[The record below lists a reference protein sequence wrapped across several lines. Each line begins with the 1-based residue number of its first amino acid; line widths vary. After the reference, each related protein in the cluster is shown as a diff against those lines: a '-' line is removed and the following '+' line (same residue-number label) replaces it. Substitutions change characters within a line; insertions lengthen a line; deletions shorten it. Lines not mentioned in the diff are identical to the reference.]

1 MTDLTR
7 EQIEALLD
15 GATPGPWACHFGN
28 DNITCDC
35 KYVLADYGGMG
46 SIATIDVCKEMHGE
60 WGDDNG
66 PSVDV
71 AKANAR
77 LIAAVPDLARQLLAT
92 LDALADAQAAQA
104 MVVEQCAGVVK
115 TTHDLMNLAM
125 PGDWNNDDGELLR
138 ALEDDIRALA
148 PPSGLAKLAELRAER
163 DAASAMAATAY
174 GASLNWE
181 EVLND
186 EALWQVQDDIAKS
199 RVACMTAE
207 AERDRLAAANAVLEA
222 KVAGLVEALRNLVG
236 PDCMYDGRN
245 IVITAVNHGDAI
257 RLVAEAR
264 AALATQEAGT

>member
-92 LDALADAQAAQA
+92 LDALADAQARGMEMALKTYRTG
-104 MVVEQCAGVVK
+104 AGVDNGNYPLWAYDADYETAVRK
-115 TTHDLMNLAM
+115 
-125 PGDWNNDDGELLR
+125 
-138 ALEDDIRALA
+138 
-148 PPSGLAKLAELRAER
+148 KAEVHRK
-163 DAASAMAATAY
+163 AASDRATRK
-174 GASLNWE
+174 G
-181 EVLND
+181 
-186 EALWQVQDDIAKS
+186 I
-199 RVACMTAE
+199 
-207 AERDRLAAANAVLEA
+207 
-222 KVAGLVEALRNLVG
+222 
-236 PDCMYDGRN
+236 
-245 IVITAVNHGDAI
+245 
-257 RLVAEAR
+257 
-264 AALATQEAGT
+264 